1 MKLKSFAT
9 VAFILIPS
17 LAYAAGGEEEP
28 AIQGGNGALATPTA
42 TSATAIRG
50 PVQRM
55 GTWE

>member
-28 AIQGGNGALATPTA
+28 ANP
-42 TSATAIRG
+42 R
-50 PVQRM
+50 R
-55 GTWE
+55 